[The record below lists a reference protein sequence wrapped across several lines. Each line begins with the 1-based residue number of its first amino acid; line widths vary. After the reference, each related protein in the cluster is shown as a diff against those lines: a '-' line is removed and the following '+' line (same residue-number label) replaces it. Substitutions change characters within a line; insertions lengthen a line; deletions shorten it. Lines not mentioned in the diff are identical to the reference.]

1 MESLFE
7 NKTIYTRHLFMEASN
22 AAYKKNRRFNRM
34 VLLIVSVIFMIS
46 TLVFLGIY
54 LANKDIWDLVKAG
67 GFFVLCVVF
76 LILHFKAYLLRAK
89 GAYKT
94 SRALGPNGEHN
105 YTVYSDRIEI
115 ATSQSTRTIPLEQ
128 ISQVFESRNT
138 CCFMVQKSLFFIVK
152 DGFVK
157 GTYVEFK
164 QFLKEAT
171 GKKFA

>member
-7 NKTIYTRHLFMEASN
+7 NKTIYIRRLFMEASN
-22 AAYKKNRRFNRM
+22 AVYRKNRKFDRM
-34 VLLIVSVIFMIS
+34 VLLIISVILMIS
-46 TLVFLGIY
+46 ALVFLGIY

-76 LILHFKAYLLRAK
+76 LILHFKAYVIRAK
-89 GAYKT
+89 GVFKT
-94 SRALGPNGEHN
+94 NRALCPNGEYN

-115 ATSQSTRTIPLEQ
+115 ASSQSTRTIPLEQ
-128 ISQVFESRNT
+128 ITQVFETRNT
-138 CCFMVQKSLFFIVK
+138 CCFMVQKSLFFITK

-164 QFLKEAT
+164 QFLKEAC